1 MKITPYRSTNNYQD
15 KNSKSKTFNSQHS
28 PSQIFSSM
36 HLGADTPVFM
46 FQAGDL
52 WDADLSCIELK
63 ELPFISFSA
72 QEVLETGKKNL
83 SGNGRYKQSGQ
94 FGENTQTLLT
104 KESFKASG
112 DE

>member
-46 FQAGDL
+46 FQAGGL
-52 WDADLSCIELK
+52 RTCCGILITIK
-63 ELPFISFSA
+63 FIVFWGGCVTP
-72 QEVLETGKKNL
+72 QYP
-83 SGNGRYKQSGQ
+83 R
-94 FGENTQTLLT
+94 
-104 KESFKASG
+104 
-112 DE
+112 